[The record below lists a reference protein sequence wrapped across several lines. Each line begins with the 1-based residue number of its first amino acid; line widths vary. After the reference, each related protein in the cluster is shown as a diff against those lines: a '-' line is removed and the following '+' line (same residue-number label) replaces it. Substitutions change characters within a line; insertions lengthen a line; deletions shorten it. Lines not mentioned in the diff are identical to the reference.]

1 MKDIKY
7 LAAYTIPATA
17 CVALSFQGWWSYSTV
32 IFAFGIIPLLEP
44 FLPKSTTN
52 LNEEEVQ
59 KRAAD
64 RFFDVLL
71 YLNIPVV
78 YGIITWFLV
87 VVTAPSAELAFYE
100 WLGLTLSIGIVIGA
114 CGINVA
120 HELGHRQNNIEQL
133 GAKLLLLPALYQHFF
148 IEHNRGHHLNVATD
162 LDPASARKGE
172 AIYLFWLRSLLGSY
186 WSAWQLETKRL
197 KREGYSFWTLDNE
210 MLVFHVM
217 QGLYLFGVWAY
228 FGWSGLWFALGIA
241 LVGVLLL
248 ETINYIE
255 HYGLRRKKMTN
266 GRYERVMPWHSWNAN
281 YELGR
286 IILYELTRHS
296 DHHYL
301 ASKKY
306 QLLDHHDKAP
316 ELPLGYPGA
325 MLMALVPPLWFWVM
339 HKRIH

>member
-1 MKDIKY
+1 MKDMKY
-7 LAAYTIPATA
+7 LAAYSIPATA
-17 CVALSFQGWWSYSTV
+17 CLALTLQGWWSYSTV
-32 IFAFGIIPLLEP
+32 IYAFGIIPLLEP

-52 LNEEEVQ
+52 LNEVEVQ
-59 KRAAD
+59 QKITN
-64 RFFDVLL
+64 RFFDILL
-71 YLNIPVV
+71 YLNIPIVF
-78 YGIITWFLV
+78 GILIWFLHT
-87 VVTAPSAELAFYE
+87 VTVANAGLATYE
-100 WLGLTLSIGIVIGA
+100 WFGLTLSVGIVIGA

-120 HELGHRQNNIEQL
+120 HELGHRNNDFEQL

-148 IEHNRGHHLNVATD
+148 IEHNRGHHLHVATD

-172 AIYLFWLRSLLGSY
+172 ALYVFWIRSLLGSY
-186 WSAWQLETKRL
+186 WSAWMLEAKRL
-197 KREGYSFWTLDNE
+197 KQAKLTFWSLSNE
-210 MLVFHVM
+210 MVVFHLM
-217 QGLYLFGVWAY
+217 QGLYLGGVWAY
-228 FGWSGLWFALGIA
+228 FGWSGLWFALGVA

-255 HYGLRRKKMTN
+255 HYGLRRQKTAS

-306 QLLDHHDKAP
+306 QLLDHHNNAP

-325 MLMALVPPLWFWVM
+325 MLMALLPPLWFWVM
-339 HKRIH
+339 NKRIG